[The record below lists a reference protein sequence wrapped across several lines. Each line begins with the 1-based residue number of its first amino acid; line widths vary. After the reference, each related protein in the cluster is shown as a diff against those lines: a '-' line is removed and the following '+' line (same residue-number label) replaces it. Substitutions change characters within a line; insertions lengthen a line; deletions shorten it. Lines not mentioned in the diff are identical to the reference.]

1 MKKITCLF
9 SLIFFLSTLSSLQA
23 QSPNYRNKVKKM
35 LELSGSEQ
43 MFKLSIKQMLET
55 FKGMRSEVPAAFWD
69 DFEVE
74 VMKTS
79 INDLVEMLTPVYFR
93 HLSES
98 DLDELITFYESPIG
112 KKFVSKNPMIMQES
126 MQVGQ
131 EWGQKLGEQVVKKL
145 EEKGYY

>member
-9 SLIFFLSTLSSLQA
+9 SIIVFLGTLPGLQA
-23 QSPNYRNKVKKM
+23 QSLDYRNKIKKM

-43 MFKLSIKQMLET
+43 MFKISVKQMLEQ
-55 FKGMRSEVPAAFWD
+55 FKGMRPEIPAAFWN
-69 DFEVE
+69 DFETE

-79 INDLVEMLTPVYFR
+79 INDLVEMLTPVYFH

-131 EWGQKLGEQVVKKL
+131 EWGKKLGEQVVKKL